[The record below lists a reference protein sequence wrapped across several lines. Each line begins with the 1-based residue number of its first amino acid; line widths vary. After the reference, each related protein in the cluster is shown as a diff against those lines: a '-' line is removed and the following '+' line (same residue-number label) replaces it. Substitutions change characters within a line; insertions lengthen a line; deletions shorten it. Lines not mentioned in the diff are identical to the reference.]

1 MPVARARLAAQLR
14 ERALHGRLAANRDV
28 NREFHDPGNLS
39 LIPGSTRLAQLLE
52 DSPERL
58 IKDSQLAVPSTR
70 GPWAC
75 SAVSLGEVA
84 RRREKDITTTDEMR

>member
-14 ERALHGRLAANRDV
+14 ERALHGRLAANRGM

-52 DSPERL
+52 DP
-58 IKDSQLAVPSTR
+58 PS
-70 GPWAC
+70 
-75 SAVSLGEVA
+75 V
-84 RRREKDITTTDEMR
+84 